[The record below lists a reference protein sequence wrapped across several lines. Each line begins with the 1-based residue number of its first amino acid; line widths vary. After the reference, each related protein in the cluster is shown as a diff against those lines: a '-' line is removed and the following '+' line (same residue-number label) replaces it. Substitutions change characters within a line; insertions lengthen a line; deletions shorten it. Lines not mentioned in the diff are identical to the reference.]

1 MEELVATHSAIM
13 DRFDPEKRVG
23 MVVDEWGTW
32 HDPEPGTNPAF
43 LYQQNTLRDALA
55 AAVNLNIFNRHCD
68 RVSMANIAQTINVL
82 QAMVLTDKW
91 RMVRTPTYHVFEMYK
106 VHQSATLVPVEL
118 ETPEYKLGDA
128 LVPMLHASAS
138 RDAAGRIHLSMVNLD
153 PNTPAMV
160 VASPGLPEVTGRI
173 LTAAAMNG
181 HNTFDN
187 PDVVSPAPFDSFTIQ
202 GDSIRVLLPAKAVVV
217 LEIGQSSAL

>member
-1 MEELVATHSAIM
+1 
-13 DRFDPEKRVG
+13 
-23 MVVDEWGTW
+23 
-32 HDPEPGTNPAF
+32 
-43 LYQQNTLRDALA
+43 
-55 AAVNLNIFNRHCD
+55 
-68 RVSMANIAQTINVL
+68 MANIAQTINVL

-118 ETPEYKLGDA
+118 ETPDYGLGDA

-138 RDAAGRIHLSMVNLD
+138 RDASGRIHLSMVNLD
-153 PNTPAMV
+153 PNVPVVV

-173 LTAAAMNG
+173 LTAAAMNA

-187 PDVVSPAPFDSFTIQ
+187 PDAVVPAPFDSFAIQ
-202 GDSIRVLLPAKAVVV
+202 GNSIRVLLPAKALVV
-217 LEIGQSSAL
+217 LEMGQANPL